1 MEALFLPE
9 VANDTVWTFI
19 GSPLVLLAAY
29 LIVVNLTAFS
39 LMWADKRRAKRAGA
53 RRIRERT
60 LFLSALLGGSIG
72 AIAGMWLFHH
82 KTMHWYFVWGMPLIL
97 LAQIALAA
105 FAIYTFL

>member
-82 KTMHWYFVWGMPLIL
+82 KTRHWYFVWGMPLLL